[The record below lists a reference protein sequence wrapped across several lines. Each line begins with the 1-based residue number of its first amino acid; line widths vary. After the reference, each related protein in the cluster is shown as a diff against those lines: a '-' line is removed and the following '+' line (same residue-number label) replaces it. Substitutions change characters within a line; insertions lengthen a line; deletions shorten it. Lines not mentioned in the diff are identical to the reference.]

1 MNPIRL
7 LILAVFSGALL
18 AFSWPEIGFVPLI
31 FIAWIPLL
39 FVEDYLRHAPVK
51 MAALKL
57 YGLSYLAFLIWNVG
71 STWWVK
77 NASFEG
83 ALLAFLANSAL
94 MAGVF
99 TASFQIRRKLPA
111 NRSWLYFPILWIGFE
126 YIHHS
131 WELSWPW
138 LTLGNSM
145 ANMPELIQWY
155 EFTGVLGGS
164 VWILLVNILIY
175 HSFRRRIS
183 HTDTPILMG
192 LRFPLLVVLIPSFL
206 SIIQYAT
213 YKEQGHAKVQV
224 AIVQPNIDPYGIK
237 FNNATFDAQ
246 LDAFFQLANTV
257 TDSTTDWLFG
267 PETALVGSFDEA
279 HLKEYPRIL
288 KIQQFLEKH
297 PKLNILIGAETHQFY
312 FSDNEKSITARQTR
326 DPNVYYDAFNTAL
339 FFKGQEI
346 EIYHK
351 SKLVPGVEQ
360 MPFPWLFK
368 HIESLAIDLGGTT
381 GTLGR
386 QDERTVFHGHNDS
399 QIVAP
404 AICYESVYGDFIQNY
419 IRRGANFIAIITND
433 GWWGDTPGY
442 KQHLAY
448 ARLRAIESR
457 RDVIRSAN
465 TGVSA
470 VINQRGDILERRAY
484 WVPAAISA
492 SISLNSKL
500 TIYSITGDI
509 LGLSALILSIWL
521 ILYSWLIQPI
531 TRKFRKKETTA

>member
-7 LILAVFSGALL
+7 LLLAVFSGVLL

-39 FVEDYLRHAPVK
+39 FIEDYLRHAPVK

-57 YGLSYLAFLIWNVG
+57 YGLSYLTFLIWNVG

-83 ALLAFLANSAL
+83 ALLAFLANSAI

-99 TASFQIRRKLPA
+99 TAAFQIKRRLPS
-111 NRSWLYFPILWIGFE
+111 NRSWIYFPVLWIGFE

-155 EFTGVLGGS
+155 EFTGILGGS
-164 VWILLVNILIY
+164 IWILLMNILVY
-175 HSFRRRIS
+175 NSFRRKIS
-183 HTDTPILMG
+183 HPETPILLG
-192 LRFPLLVVLIPSFL
+192 LRFPLFVLLIPSLL
-206 SIIQYAT
+206 SILQYIS
-213 YKEQGHAKVQV
+213 YEEKVDAKANV

-267 PETALVGSFDEA
+267 PETALVGSLDEE
-279 HLKEYPRIL
+279 HLSEYPRVL
-288 KIQQFLEKH
+288 KIQQFLDRH

-312 FSDNEKSITARQTR
+312 LLGDEKSITARQTR
-326 DPNVYYDAFNTAL
+326 DPEVYYDAFNTAL
-339 FFKGQEI
+339 FFKGNEI
-346 EIYHK
+346 GIYHK

-419 IRRGANFIAIITND
+419 IRGGANFIAIITND

-470 VINQRGDILERRAY
+470 VINQRGDVLERRAY
-484 WVPAAISA
+484 WTPSAIAATIN
-492 SISLNSKL
+492 LNNHL

-531 TRKFRKKETTA
+531 IRKFRKKETTA